1 MKLEVTFT
9 VQGTETVV
17 IDVPDDTDL
26 ETCNIDDLVDD
37 QLCAQ
42 KFEVVM
48 QDYSYDEIVE
58 VKEVEKIHFGECVS
72 ETPSISIERDW

>member
-1 MKLEVTFT
+1 MKLEVTLT

-37 QLCAQ
+37 QLCEQ

-48 QDYSYDEIVE
+48 QDYSYEEIVD
-58 VKEVEKIHFGECVS
+58 VKE
-72 ETPSISIERDW
+72 PSR

>member
-1 MKLEVTFT
+1 MKLEVTLT

-37 QLCAQ
+37 QLCEQ
-42 KFEVVM
+42 KFKVVM
-48 QDYSYDEIVE
+48 QDYSYEEVVDFRELPKMIDGKVE
-58 VKEVEKIHFGECVS
+58 
-72 ETPSISIERDW
+72 